1 MTLDKSTVLAAL
13 TPEAVLQHFSIPG
26 QWRGRWL
33 RSRRCAQGDHDT
45 DAFGICR
52 SGHWHCHAHDSG
64 GDLLRLVATGH
75 GLDPRTD
82 FQHTLELAAA
92 IAGVTDDESFGGSD
106 AASKPVPRASLP
118 PIPPLEER
126 VALAKR
132 RAAWVWDRL
141 LRREET
147 PRSTADLYLA
157 HERKL
162 DPVGIRKLEDLR
174 ETPLRV
180 TSGMQQ
186 MNEDYR
192 RFVRSFSVPGV
203 ALPVRAV
210 DDGSLVDIRIRRYEP
225 REGQSKIV
233 GMLGGV
239 TVGPADRGGVRQ
251 LVGCYGQPACLDPG
265 PSKLVVVVEG
275 ALDYLTAL
283 GLWPDAQVLGAVDA
297 GCMGLVAGHAARGL
311 ASYPG
316 AQLLIVEQADPPRP
330 QADGIMKLGSGDRSV
345 NEDVNAATKVAVRIL
360 GPRRVGWLFCGVSC
374 VKLAD
379 GFSMR
384 NPPSDPNAP
393 VPVEH
398 TTTKDLNDL
407 VRAGLDPT
415 KMVRWWRDMGEPV

>member
-1 MTLDKSTVLAAL
+1 MTLDKETIKAAL
-13 TPEAVLQHFSIPG
+13 TAEDVRLHFQIPG

-33 RSRRCAQGDHDT
+33 RSRRCAKVDHDT
-45 DAFGICR
+45 EAFGIAR
-52 SGHWHCHAHDSG
+52 DGHWSCHACDMG
-64 GDLLRLVATGH
+64 GDLLRLVAVGH

-82 FQHTLELAAA
+82 FQRTLEIAAE
-92 IAGVTDDESFGGSD
+92 IAGVQDDDSFGGRGSFPP
-106 AASKPVPRASLP
+106 AIPRVPLP

-126 VALAKR
+126 IATAKR

-141 LRREET
+141 VRREET
-147 PRSTADLYLA
+147 PRSAADLYLA

-162 DPVGIRKLEDLR
+162 DPAAIRKLEDLR

-180 TSGMQQ
+180 TPQEAARS
-186 MNEDYR
+186 EDMAR
-192 RFVRSFSVPGV
+192 LVKSFAVPGI

-225 REGQSKIV
+225 REGQPKIV

-239 TVGPADRGGVRQ
+239 TVGPADRGGVRT

-283 GLWPDAQVLGAVDA
+283 YVWPEAQVLGAVDA

-316 AQLLIVEQADPPRP
+316 AQLLIVEQADPPRA
-330 QADGIMKLGSGDRSV
+330 QADGTMKLGSGDRSV

-360 GPRRVGWLFCGVSC
+360 GPRRVGWLFCGNVEQLRAGGPE
-374 VKLAD
+374 V
-379 GFSMR
+379 
-384 NPPSDPNAP
+384 
-393 VPVEH
+393 VP
-398 TTTKDLNDL
+398 TKDLNDL
-407 VRAGLDPT
+407 VRAGLQPA
-415 KMVRWWRDMGEPV
+415 KMAQWWRDMGEAAAP

>member
-13 TPEAVLQHFSIPG
+13 TPEAVLQHFAIPG

-33 RSRRCAQGDHDT
+33 RSRRCAEGDHDT
-45 DAFGICR
+45 DAFGISR
-52 SGHWHCHAHDSG
+52 DGRWHCHAHDKG
-64 GDLLRLVATGH
+64 GDLLRLVALGH

-82 FQHTLELAAA
+82 FQRTLEIAAE
-92 IAGVTDDESFGGSD
+92 IAGVADDESFGGS
-106 AASKPVPRASLP
+106 AVAGKSVQRSALP
-118 PIPPLEER
+118 PIPPLTDR

-141 LRREET
+141 VRREET
-147 PRSTADLYLA
+147 PRSAADLYLA

-174 ETPLRV
+174 ETPLRIERKFDPN
-180 TSGMQQ
+180 SDDL
-186 MNEDYR
+186 N
-192 RFVRSFSVPGV
+192 RFVRSFSVPGI

-210 DDGSLVDIRIRRYEP
+210 DDGALVDIRIRRYEP
-225 REGQSKIV
+225 REGQPKIV

-239 TVGPADRGGVRQ
+239 TVGPADRGGVRT

-283 GLWPDAQVLGAVDA
+283 NVWPDAQVLGAVDA

-316 AQLLIVEQADPPRP
+316 ARMLIVEQADPPRQ
-330 QADGIMKLGSGDRSV
+330 QADGTTKLGSGDRSV

-360 GPRRVGWLFCGVSC
+360 GPRRVGWLFCGQLGNEGEAGAFRSTPC
-374 VKLAD
+374 
-379 GFSMR
+379 
-384 NPPSDPNAP
+384 
-393 VPVEH
+393 
-398 TTTKDLNDL
+398 KDLNDL
-407 VRAGLDPT
+407 IVNGFNT
-415 KMVRWWRDMGEPV
+415 TEVHKMVRWWSDMGEPA

>member
-1 MTLDKSTVLAAL
+1 MTLNRDTVLAAL
-13 TPEAVLQHFSIPG
+13 RVEDVLQHFGIPG

-33 RSRRCAQGDHDT
+33 RSRRCPKSDHDGE
-45 DAFGICR
+45 AFGISR
-52 SGHWHCHAHDSG
+52 DSRWHCHSCDQG
-64 GDLLRLVATGH
+64 GDLLRLVAFGH

-82 FQHTLELAAA
+82 FQRTLEIAAE
-92 IAGVTDDESFGGSD
+92 IAGVTDDESFGGSA
-106 AASKPVPRASLP
+106 AASKPVPRAALP

-141 LRREET
+141 VRREET
-147 PRSTADLYLA
+147 PRSCADLYLA
-157 HERKL
+157 NERKL
-162 DPVGIRKLEDLR
+162 DPVGIRKLEGLR

-180 TSGMQQ
+180 TPGEASRT
-186 MNEDYR
+186 EDMA

-225 REGQSKIV
+225 REGQPKIV

-251 LVGCYGQPACLDPG
+251 LVGCYGQPDCLDPG

-275 ALDYLTAL
+275 AMDYLTAL
-283 GLWPDAQVLGAVDA
+283 CVWPKAQVLGAVDA
-297 GCMGLVAGHAARGL
+297 GCMGLVAGVAARGL

-316 AQLLIVEQADPPRP
+316 AQLLIVEQSDPPRP
-330 QADGIMKLGSGDRSV
+330 QADGTMKLGSGDRSV

-360 GPRRVGWLFCGVSC
+360 GPRRVGWLHCGTV
-374 VKLAD
+374 D
-379 GFSMR
+379 H
-384 NPPSDPNAP
+384 
-393 VPVEH
+393 E
-398 TTTKDLNDL
+398 TKDLNDL

-415 KMVRWWRDMGEPV
+415 KMVRWWRDMGEAATP